1 MIATLYHNPRCSKS
15 RQALDI
21 LISKNVDINTV
32 LYLDVMISKGHLL
45 QLLKKLDIAPIG
57 LIRRKEKDFERLK
70 LGLPGVTNEKLVD
83 AMVSNPKLIER
94 PIIVVGDK
102 AVIGRPPEKLLEIL
116 Q

>member
-45 QLLKKLDIAPIG
+45 QLLKKLDIAPIE